1 MLCLS
6 PNKVLVLLSPL
17 GPDFG
22 KNPLLLSSSL
32 SNVTSLSLRLSTN
45 PETLHG
51 AVLLIDFE
59 NGSKFCTVSGIR
71 YVFSM
76 CCCFC
81 GASRRKA
88 RDASP

>member
-32 SNVTSLSLRLSTN
+32 LNVTSPSLRLSTN
-45 PETLHG
+45 PETHPFLHG
-51 AVLLIDFE
+51 AVLWIDFE
-59 NGSKFCTVSGIR
+59 NGSKFCSTVSGIC

-76 CCCFC
+76 CWLLLWSLKTK
-81 GASRRKA
+81 G
-88 RDASP
+88 